1 MRIGSRQSAIAAGRS
16 DEMKLEPGSE
26 RIFADDNT
34 DPLDGNVQWAPTKS
48 LWLVTMTAI
57 SIVLGPLCF
66 SWSALILL
74 IATSA
79 ITLCFGHSVGMHRR
93 LIHSSFDCPLWL
105 EHAGV
110 YLGTLVGMAGPY
122 GMVRLHDFRDWAQ
135 RQSQCHDYSCHRS
148 GFWRDGWWQ
157 LHCKLVLKH
166 PPKFRLE
173 PRLANDRFY
182 AFVERTWMWQQL
194 PWAILFFVV
203 GGASWLV
210 WGICVRISVCVTGH
224 WLVGHFSHRKGEQ
237 SWIIDGVAAQGY
249 NVRSAGLISMGESW
263 RNNHHAFPGS
273 AKMGLFP
280 GQTDLGWCLIK
291 TFEAAGLATNIKTP
305 DDLAPRDGLRRLTTT
320 ACIGHQAEL
329 RLP

>member
-1 MRIGSRQSAIAAGRS
+1 
-16 DEMKLEPGSE
+16 MKLEPGSE

>member
-1 MRIGSRQSAIAAGRS
+1 
-16 DEMKLEPGSE
+16 
-26 RIFADDNT
+26 
-34 DPLDGNVQWAPTKS
+34 
-48 LWLVTMTAI
+48 
-57 SIVLGPLCF
+57 
-66 SWSALILL
+66 
-74 IATSA
+74 
-79 ITLCFGHSVGMHRR
+79 
-93 LIHSSFDCPLWL
+93 
-105 EHAGV
+105 
-110 YLGTLVGMAGPY
+110 
-122 GMVRLHDFRDWAQ
+122 MVRLHDFRDWAQ

-194 PWAILFFVV
+194 PWAILFFVI

-210 WGICVRISVCVTGH
+210 WGICVRVSICVTGH

-263 RNNHHAFPGS
+263 HNNHHAFPGS

-280 GQTDLGWCLIK
+280 GQTDLGWWLIR

-305 DDLAPRDGLRRLTTT
+305 DDLAPRDGLRRLTTN